1 MEGGKKNSFE
11 FLGLVILLIADYW
24 SIFLIIV
31 GNKIFNRLLLDL
43 KSVNQRRFFEAVI
56 VVSDYNKVLEFK
68 F

>member
-11 FLGLVILLIADYW
+11 FLGLVILLIAEYW

>member
-24 SIFLIIV
+24 SIFLIMY